1 MISVDIGPPDPAMA
15 EGFAALAQ
23 RAAPNVFMHPVALCA
38 SAEQGSPHIHV
49 LRAFEGDALVGFWAL
64 REPRLLQVGPRFLSA
79 PAYEYA
85 FVANPVIEPDHADA
99 VMAAFLAA
107 IADNPR
113 LPKVIKL
120 RLLDDDA
127 AAHAIMATVQ
137 SRGQMLTLS
146 ERTRP
151 FLGSEADRKRSG
163 STAKKLRQDFNKLAA
178 QGQADVTN
186 ARDGDD
192 VRAAFEIFL
201 DLEMNSWKGANGTAL
216 LSNDADAA
224 FGRRFIANLSAR
236 RVASVALL
244 RVDGKPIAAQVMLYS
259 GARAYTWKTA
269 FDAAFAKFSP
279 GALLVD
285 KATDLLFAEGVREI
299 ESCASEESFMAQLWT
314 GRRTTFDL
322 LIDVA
327 PAKSASFML
336 LNAAER
342 VRAWAKERRD
352 ALRALHWLTP
362 KRKNLAITRG

>member
-85 FVANPVIEPDHADA
+85 FVANPVIEPDHAYA

-224 FGRRFIANLSAR
+224 FGRRFIA
-236 RVASVALL
+236 V
-244 RVDGKPIAAQVMLYS
+244 KPIAAQVMLYS